1 MKHVRIISSLLKRF
15 AIILVFLGLCI
26 FFTILNPAFIGIENI
41 MQVLRNVAIMGI
53 VCIGMS
59 YSLISGGIDLSV
71 GTIQG
76 FSLIIAALMVLR
88 LGVPFFLAAIIGI
101 LAGVIIGLING
112 FVINELNVPPLITTL
127 ATMTIF
133 RGVIYVLTGA
143 KSVFGFQSNITTMGQ
158 GFLGIVPIPVII
170 FAFVFIL
177 GWFFLTRTTIGR
189 YFYGV
194 GSNSEVARLSGINVK
209 RIRYL
214 VYIISGLLS
223 GFAGIMLLSRLN
235 SGQPRAGIGLEFE
248 VITAVV
254 LGGVSIAGGEGKL
267 YGVLFGAL
275 IMGVLKNGLI
285 LTGVTEYYQ
294 MIITGAVLIIAV
306 SIDTVSKKRRV
317 KIVDASQED
326 IY

>member
-1 MKHVRIISSLLKRF
+1 MKQVRIISSLLKRF

-76 FSLIIAALMVLR
+76 FSLIVAALMVLR